1 MLEFMGC
8 LWLDDGCPWDR
19 WDRNLHGMMVGL
31 DGWFGWLV
39 WMVVGW
45 FLLLRKWVAC

>member
-8 LWLDDGCPWDR
+8 LWLDDGCPWDQ
-19 WDRNLHGMMVGL
+19 WDRNLHGL
-31 DGWFGWLV
+31 YDG

-45 FLLLRKWVAC
+45 VFVAKKMDDLLMLGILSV